1 MLTIAIAE
9 LKMMLRNRLVALCV
23 VLIPLMFGVIFML
36 NQTQGAEGVIATLQI
51 VAMAGI
57 GVYVGATTT
66 LAGRRQT
73 LFLKRL
79 RSGAL
84 SDRSILSGLVL
95 PLVLVNVV
103 QIVAVLIVLI
113 VREGSM
119 PQQPWWLL
127 LSLVATEVM
136 FAGFAL
142 ATAGVTNSPEHA
154 QFTTLPVFFA
164 TLGVTFWVV
173 TTGFSDLGM
182 LKRLLPGGGTADLA
196 IAAWTGELDGA
207 VVSVLGLVGWAV
219 VAVLAARVMFRW
231 EPRV

>member
-9 LKMMLRNRLVALCV
+9 LKMLLRNRLVALCAV
-23 VLIPLMFGVIFML
+23 AIPLIFGVIFML
-36 NQTQGAEGVIATLQI
+36 NQTAGAEGTVATLQI
-51 VAMAGI
+51 IAMAGI
-57 GVYVGATTT
+57 GLYVSATTT

-79 RSGAL
+79 RSGAI
-84 SDRSILSGLVL
+84 SDRSILGGLVA

-113 VREGSM
+113 VRGGEL
-119 PQQPWWLL
+119 PQQPWWLVLAL
-127 LSLVATEVM
+127 LGTEAM

-164 TLGVTFWVV
+164 TLAIAFWVIS
-173 TTGFSDLGM
+173 TGFNDLG
-182 LKRLLPGGGTADLA
+182 LVKRLLPGGGTADLTM
-196 IAAWTGELDGA
+196 AAWSGDLDG
-207 VVSVLGLVGWAV
+207 VVPALVGLVGWAV
-219 VAVLAARVMFRW
+219 VAALAARVMFRW

>member
-173 TTGFSDLGM
+173 TTGFNDLGM